1 MLYRGGYYPSLKED
15 LSLVNVIVWLDLQK
29 QTGWSYLFSRI
40 SSNRTWPKD
49 ENSCN
54 IYFLYFYRERKE
66 LDSTQIANHNADI
79 AAVVETIS
87 TMINPFDTDLED
99 LVNITSGEVA
109 RPDVKKDLLSA
120 SIIGEDKLDNFI
132 KQKVTP
138 EESEEP
144 DIFSSIESTKL
155 KSFSRKNVPVK
166 AQTSK
171 GKVVELKNDSKF
183 IARLLAIGESREID
197 IENLMT
203 YSLRKFPQ
211 PFATVNGELVKTAKV
226 KLLHII
232 ETRCQECLSDSLPPH
247 NALILDGMAI
257 VQTVKDVP
265 QTFGALAEKIIQ
277 RIINNTRTS
286 NASRVDFVSDLYP
299 EISIKNLERSKRA
312 ESGSTHIKICS
323 PSQKVP
329 RQFKKFLS
337 LGKNKEAL
345 VDFIYR
351 FVIILMHI
359 TYTPLLN

>member
-1 MLYRGGYYPSLKED
+1 MRT
-15 LSLVNVIVWLDLQK
+15 LVIYIFLD
-29 QTGWSYLFSRI
+29 
-40 SSNRTWPKD
+40 
-49 ENSCN
+49 
-54 IYFLYFYRERKE
+54 FYRERKE
-66 LDSTQIANHNADI
+66 LYSTQIANHNADI

-132 KQKVTP
+132 KQKFTP

-144 DIFSSIESTKL
+144 DLFSSIESTKL

-232 ETRCQECLSDSLPPH
+232 ESRCQECLSDSLPPH
-247 NALILDGMAI
+247 NASMLDGMAI

-277 RIINNTRTS
+277 RIINNARTS

-329 RQFKKFLS
+329 RQFKKFLRGS
-337 LGKNKEAL
+337 
-345 VDFIYR
+345 R
-351 FVIILMHI
+351 
-359 TYTPLLN
+359 